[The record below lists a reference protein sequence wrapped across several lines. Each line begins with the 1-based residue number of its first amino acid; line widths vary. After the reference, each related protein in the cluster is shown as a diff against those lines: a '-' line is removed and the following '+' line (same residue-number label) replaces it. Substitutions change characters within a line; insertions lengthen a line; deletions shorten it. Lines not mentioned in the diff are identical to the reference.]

1 MSTAMSLVPLCLNG
15 LRLAGKSVSY
25 YIPFMKSKVLT
36 DQLSAFLF
44 WDVDPSGINP
54 ETHRQFII
62 PRVMERGT
70 RTDVRVVWDYYGS
83 ETVKSALLNAADL
96 SAKTISFFANQFN
109 LSRDAF
115 RAFRNPANH
124 WAS

>member
-1 MSTAMSLVPLCLNG
+1 
-15 LRLAGKSVSY
+15 
-25 YIPFMKSKVLT
+25 MKSATFT

-70 RTDVRVVWDYYGS
+70 LADVKTVWEYYGV
-83 ETVKSALLNAADL
+83 ETVRSALLNAADL
-96 SAKTISFFANQFN
+96 SAKTVSFFANQFN
-109 LSRDAF
+109 LSRDSF

-124 WAS
+124 WGS

>member
-1 MSTAMSLVPLCLNG
+1 
-15 LRLAGKSVSY
+15 
-25 YIPFMKSKVLT
+25 MKSTVLT

-44 WDVDPSGINP
+44 WDVDPLKINP

-70 RTDVRVVWDYYGS
+70 RDDVKAIWEYYGS
-83 ETVKSALLNAADL
+83 ETVKSALLNSADL
-96 SAKTISFFANQFN
+96 SIKTVSFFANQFN

-115 RAFRNPANH
+115 RAFRNPASH
-124 WAS
+124 WTS

>member
-1 MSTAMSLVPLCLNG
+1 
-15 LRLAGKSVSY
+15 
-25 YIPFMKSKVLT
+25 MKSKVLT

-44 WDVDPSGINP
+44 WDVDASKVDPH
-54 ETHRQFII
+54 THRQFII

-70 RTDVRVVWDYYGS
+70 LADVKAVWDYYGS